1 VPLLSRKWP
10 FLDYVVNA
18 APNDAGLYALWSSDE
33 MLCVAIAGQPGGIR
47 GQLQRHWRGELGL
60 ITQNSDHFS
69 WELSLEQEKRL
80 QEVLAHFQKTYGRP
94 PRAQN

>member
-18 APNDAGLYALWSSDE
+18 APDDAGLYALWSADE
-33 MLCVAIAGQPGGIR
+33 MLCVNIAGQPGGIR
-47 GQLQRHWRGELGL
+47 AELQRHWRGEAGI
-60 ITQNSDHFS
+60 ITQKADHFS
-69 WELSLEQEKRL
+69 WELSREPDKRL
-80 QEVLAHFQKTYGRP
+80 QEVLAQFQQTYGRS